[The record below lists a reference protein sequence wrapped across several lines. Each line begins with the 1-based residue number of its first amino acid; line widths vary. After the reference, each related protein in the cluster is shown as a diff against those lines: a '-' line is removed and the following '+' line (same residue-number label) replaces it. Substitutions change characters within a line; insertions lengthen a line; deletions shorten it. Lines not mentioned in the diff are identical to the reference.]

1 MKQYIQE
8 NEEFFETLY
17 RRRYELQVDLSIQ
30 RFLDE
35 RYGSCFPNPQQHAQ
49 IQQSHGINPLI
60 HSTPPTHFPQFNQA
74 PNHMQYAPSMI
85 QPQYPQPMLM
95 NQQGP
100 MLNHGFVHTGG
111 FNQMP
116 LIKPSEGV
124 RPGPLYIQ
132 MAPMIHSNYVPG
144 PQIYIPPPQN
154 GIMQFGPTG
163 HFASTPY
170 HQPGQNLI
178 NPAPLNHQQ
187 MDFGDPAAHDNH
199 QLQLQNSD
207 KRDRFRDSSPH
218 RNHRRR
224 YNDENRDESRRG
236 SDRDKY
242 SRRTPIEDRT
252 NHSGTRERRN
262 HDYDRDRSRSYK
274 NKGVR
279 NSEGRNSKDKEN
291 ERLDR
296 TNDQKNRS
304 INSNESEKQIDHEK
318 KIQEFDEKIKSLG
331 ILKTDSK
338 NEGTAADEES
348 NEFLNL
354 FNKYKGE
361 DADVDY

>member
-1 MKQYIQE
+1 
-8 NEEFFETLY
+8 
-17 RRRYELQVDLSIQ
+17 
-30 RFLDE
+30 
-35 RYGSCFPNPQQHAQ
+35 
-49 IQQSHGINPLI
+49 
-60 HSTPPTHFPQFNQA
+60 
-74 PNHMQYAPSMI
+74 MI
-85 QPQYPQPMLM
+85 QPQYPQPMFM

-154 GIMQFGPTG
+154 GIMQLGPTG
-163 HFASTPY
+163 HFDSTPY
-170 HQPGQNLI
+170 HQAGQNLI
-178 NPAPLNHQQ
+178 NSAPLNHQQ
-187 MDFGDPAAHDNH
+187 MDFGDPAAHDNN

-224 YNDENRDESRRG
+224 YNDENRDESRRSSARF
-236 SDRDKY
+236 SDKHP
-242 SRRTPIEDRT
+242 RRASIEDRT
-252 NHSGTRERRN
+252 NHSRTRERRN
-262 HDYDRDRSRSYK
+262 HDYDRDCSRSYK

-331 ILKTDSK
+331 ILKADSK